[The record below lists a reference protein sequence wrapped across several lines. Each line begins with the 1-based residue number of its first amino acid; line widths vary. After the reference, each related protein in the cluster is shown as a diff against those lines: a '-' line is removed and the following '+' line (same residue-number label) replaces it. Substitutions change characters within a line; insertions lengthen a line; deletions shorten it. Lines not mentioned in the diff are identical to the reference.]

1 MSRLQVAAVGEDD
14 RLIVVEE
21 GSVIVIVLPDGVSRR
36 TVFVPLAVTE
46 NMLEVANELMPNA
59 FKSITS
65 EFE

>member
-36 TVFVPLAVTE
+36 TVFVPLVVTE
-46 NMLEVANELMPNA
+46 NVLEVVNELIPNA

-65 EFE
+65 